1 LSDPA
6 DTYSIPGTDVLKNLL
21 GLRDAATLADVE
33 RDLVE
38 LRDVALKRAPLVGKY
53 DFAHLCAFHRWLFQ
67 DIYAWAGKPRT
78 VDITKDQALFCRA
91 ALIEAQAPAI
101 FTALEQEPPLSKD
114 PTLAADRLAYH
125 LGEVNALHPFREG
138 NGRAQRAFLWQ
149 FALEGG
155 WHVDWTG
162 LDPDENIA
170 ASWAAMKGSPGHL
183 AGLLVPLL
191 APVID
196 PPSDATG

>member
-1 LSDPA
+1 MSDPA

-125 LGEVNALHPFREG
+125 LGEVNALHPFERGTVEPSGRSCG
-138 NGRAQRAFLWQ
+138 NSRSR
-149 FALEGG
+149 
-155 WHVDWTG
+155 VDGTSTG
-162 LDPDENIA
+162 
-170 ASWAAMKGSPGHL
+170 
-183 AGLLVPLL
+183 
-191 APVID
+191 PVSTLTRTL
-196 PPSDATG
+196 PRVGQP